1 MELFFG
7 SFSDLGGG
15 EKDNN
20 LVSFAIP
27 DLGVKFKAPFD
38 AEDILLDYASLLT
51 LLEFIEINPQLFG
64 NKALELFSHNITLVT
79 QVKTCRVS
87 NETLVPYLQKALKYR
102 SKLKYS
108 INWISFPD
116 NPAQRPEID

>member
-1 MELFFG
+1 MELYFG
-7 SFSDLGGG
+7 SFSDLGDGATD
-15 EKDNN
+15 KN

-27 DLGVKFKAPFD
+27 DIGVKFKAPFE
-38 AEDILLDYASLLT
+38 AENITLDYASLLT

-64 NKALELFSHNITLVT
+64 NKALELFSHNIALVT
-79 QVKTCRVS
+79 QVKTCRVPS
-87 NETLVPYLQKALKYR
+87 KDLAPYLQKALKYR

-116 NPAQRPEID
+116 NPAQNPEID